1 MNDATTTETTKTA
14 TDRNHNNGQF
24 TFCSKF
30 DRVCKCGR
38 TLGVHD
44 AVAPHP
50 FGDYALDAREELPEC
65 DKFRHDKKASPERI
79 AAALAADAAG
89 ANG

>member
-1 MNDATTTETTKTA
+1 MTSATKISERDA
-14 TDRNHNNGQF
+14 RNGQY
-24 TFCSKF
+24 TFSSKF

-65 DKFRHDKKASPERI
+65 EKFRHDKKASPEVV
-79 AAALAADAAG
+79 AAALAA